1 MSTTAVELCR
11 RPRVEVVAPGGQL
24 CIVSYPRTEGH
35 VAKLRQEALAL
46 GGTLTVRYKGGN
58 REPVSAASRK
68 SNAAVF
74 ARGRKA

>member
-1 MSTTAVELCR
+1 M
-11 RPRVEVVAPGGQL
+11 
-24 CIVSYPRTEGH
+24 
-35 VAKLRQEALAL
+35 AKLRQEALAL

-74 ARGRKA
+74 VRGMKP